1 MRKQDIIVGLLTEA
15 LAPLHLSVENESHMH
30 NVPPGSE
37 SHFKVQIVSAAFSGK
52 RMVQQ
57 HQLVYVA
64 MGDMMAEIHALA
76 LHTLAP
82 DQWHGQAAGA
92 SPNCL
97 GGSKAS

>member
-1 MRKQDIIVGLLTEA
+1 MQKQEMIVGLLTKA

-37 SHFKVQIVSAAFSGK
+37 SHFKVQIVSAAFTGK

-57 HQLVYVA
+57 HQLVYAA
-64 MGDMMAEIHALA
+64 MGGMMAQIHALA

-82 DQWHGQAAGA
+82 DQWHGQAAEA
-92 SPNCL
+92 SPNCM
-97 GGSKAS
+97 GGSKGA